1 MEDPLDKAQYYR
13 DQAVNMRTLA
23 ANEDNQEARNALNSL
38 AEIYVRLMLK
48 FQGMSV
54 RAPADN
60 ILRFKL

>member
-23 ANEDNQEARNALNSL
+23 ANEDNLEVRNALNSL

-54 RAPADN
+54 RPPADN
-60 ILRFKL
+60 ILRFKQ